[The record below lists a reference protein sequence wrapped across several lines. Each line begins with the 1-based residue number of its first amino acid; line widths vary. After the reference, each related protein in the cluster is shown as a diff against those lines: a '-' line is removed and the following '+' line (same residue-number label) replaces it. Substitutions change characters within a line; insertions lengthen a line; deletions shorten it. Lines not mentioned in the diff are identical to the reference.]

1 MGASQSSH
9 SAVTSHQQLLERL
22 AGPEP
27 VPFADAFWGQLLNLP
42 MPLAAESPEHV
53 EDTLIPH
60 CRQLMVHN
68 PITHN
73 FQRLVLHA
81 LDLVSAAQGGK
92 PSLAVA
98 NSLHIV
104 SVVIKYIIETGS
116 PSTLSMAFEAS
127 PGLPAAVQ
135 GGQLRPP
142 SRQGTGRLPAECMH
156 PTHARCGPTQT
167 RLLTGCCIACASPY
181 SHAGQ
186 QSLLP
191 LFINRL
197 VLLVCNLQPRCA

>member
-9 SAVTSHQQLLERL
+9 SAVSSHQQLLERL
-22 AGPEP
+22 SGPEP
-27 VPFADAFWGQLLNLP
+27 VPFEDAFWHQLLNLP

-53 EDTLIPH
+53 EEALIPH

-104 SVVIKYIIETGS
+104 SVVIKYMIETGS

-135 GGQLRPP
+135 GGQLPPP
-142 SRQGTGRLPAECMH
+142 SRQAAFQQNACIQHMLGAAQH
-156 PTHARCGPTQT
+156 KHAC
-167 RLLTGCCIACASPY
+167 
-181 SHAGQ
+181 
-186 QSLLP
+186 
-191 LFINRL
+191 
-197 VLLVCNLQPRCA
+197 